1 VRRALLVLGLGLVG
15 LTNGQ
20 ASEQAAVLARTGP
33 RASLLD
39 LGEGRSTALP
49 TSAFARKNWDHWAMP
64 HNGREAVR
72 MDAMDN
78 IAIVDVASG
87 RVVAGFALA
96 QLRGTRDPELFAEL
110 QLSPDGRFLLGYWR
124 PEHGEGDPRLVVFD
138 RSGRVMLQ
146 DSPLR
151 YERRAHA
158 GAFTWMPD
166 GRAFYLA
173 GRNMV
178 AIDRSGR
185 HSVLGTL
192 VLPAGVT
199 TDVAGRPAISP
210 DGRWVALSLRT
221 LMGSDRGRY
230 SNQIYLAPVAGGPV
244 RPLAVLN
251 AQARAA
257 SHHVDLMA
265 PTWSPDG
272 RRVAFTPFTSVCHGP
287 RVVPFDLAQ
296 PVQVDALGEGAPR
309 LLARKSGGANAVLKD
324 ACGLLAWW
332 RD

>member
-1 VRRALLVLGLGLVG
+1 MLTAWAMGLWGLVAPSPAVAADWLAG
-15 LTNGQ
+15 VSRTGARASVLNLDDGHGQ
-20 ASEQAAVLARTGP
+20 ALPGSEFQ
-33 RASLLD
+33 
-39 LGEGRSTALP
+39 
-49 TSAFARKNWDHWAMP
+49 RKNWDQWAMP
-64 HNGREAVR
+64 YNGREAVR

-78 IAIVDVASG
+78 ISIVDVASG

-146 DSPLR
+146 DSPQR

-158 GAFTWMPD
+158 AAFTWMPD

-173 GRNMV
+173 GRNMMV
-178 AIDRSGR
+178 IDRSGR
-185 HSVLGTL
+185 HSTLGTL

-199 TDVAGRPAISP
+199 TEVAGRPAISP

-221 LMGSDRGRY
+221 LMGSGRGRY
-230 SNQIYLAPVAGGPV
+230 SNQIYLAPVAGGSV

-251 AQARAA
+251 AEARDA

-265 PTWSPDG
+265 PIWSPDG
-272 RRVAFTPFTSVCHGP
+272 RKVAFTPFTAVCHGP

-296 PVQVDALGEGAPR
+296 PVQVDARGEGAPR
-309 LLARKSGGANAVLKD
+309 LVAHKSGGANAVLKD
-324 ACGLLAWW
+324 GCGLLAWW